1 MASKRAQKSLPS
13 FEIAHVHE
21 ADSAVGHRGNTE
33 KGSSTATAI
42 LEQTKNILSEQGL
55 AAISI
60 RSVAERCQMSPGN
73 VTYYF
78 KTKEIL
84 FSELAKYLF
93 DRWNRRFYQ
102 KMPDHVGSPIDT
114 LVFSIE
120 YMIVENKRPKSSNML
135 LEMWAMSNHSTAIKM
150 MMDVFY
156 TQMRSWIERLMQAAN
171 PAQSKAT
178 RQLRAALVTAQIEGL
193 MILVG
198 PNRVDHSELVGLE
211 KEAVRQIKYLAL
223 SD

>member
-1 MASKRAQKSLPS
+1 MANKTATRSINS
-13 FEIAHVHE
+13 FDSPAVYG
-21 ADSAVGHRGNTE
+21 ADSAGHRGNTE

-60 RSVAERCQMSPGN
+60 RSVAERCRLSPGN

-78 KTKEIL
+78 RTKEIL
-84 FSELAKYLF
+84 FSELAKFLF

-102 KMPDHVGSPIDT
+102 KLPDFAGSPIDT
-114 LVFSIE
+114 FVFSIE
-120 YMIVENKRPKSSNML
+120 YMIEENKRPKSSNML
-135 LEMWAMSNHSTAIKM
+135 LEMWAMSNHSPAVKM

-156 TQMRSWIERLMQAAN
+156 GQMRAWIERLMQAAN
-171 PAQSKAT
+171 PAQSKPT
-178 RQLRAALVTAQIEGL
+178 RQLRAALITAQLEGL
-193 MILVG
+193 MVLIG
-198 PNRVDHSELVGLE
+198 PNRVDHAELWGLE
-211 KEAVRQIKYLAL
+211 KEAIRQMTHLAL

>member
-1 MASKRAQKSLPS
+1 MTNKSSIGLDPLGLPTKC
-13 FEIAHVHE
+13 EPGGA
-21 ADSAVGHRGNTE
+21 GNRRNTE
-33 KGSSTATAI
+33 KGNGTATMI

-60 RSVAERCQMSPGN
+60 RSVAERCQLSPGN

-84 FSELAKYLF
+84 FSELAKFLF
-93 DRWNRRFYQ
+93 DRWSKRFYQ
-102 KMPDHVGSPIDT
+102 NLPDFVGAPMDM
-114 LVFSIE
+114 LAFSIE
-120 YMIVENKRPKSSNML
+120 FMIEENKRPKSCNML
-135 LEMWAMSNHSTAIKM
+135 LEMWAMSSHSPAVKM

-156 TQMRSWIERLMQAAN
+156 SQMRSWIENLMQAAH
-171 PAQSKAT
+171 PSQSKGT

-193 MILVG
+193 MVLIG
-198 PNRVDHSELVGLE
+198 PNRVQHAELLGLE
-211 KEAVRQIKYLAL
+211 KEAVKQMKLLVL